1 MHRSHA
7 TQLASKS
14 QRKCPEFQ
22 RFCQQ
27 LYHKCLEVI
36 FEPLRQCMTAPTVV
50 KCPDGQFRR
59 AIFGLG
65 PYIADYLNK
74 FGLWELS
81 QIGVQSTSSTIEINC
96 TCKPFRRC
104 DATPDDLDS
113 GMGHRQTHEKTD
125 YLIKNF
131 NSKTL

>member
-14 QRKCPEFQ
+14 QRKRPKFQ

-65 PYIADYLNK
+65 PYIADYPEQVWLAGIVSNWCAKYVLN
-74 FGLWELS
+74 LL
-81 QIGVQSTSSTIEINC
+81 
-96 TCKPFRRC
+96 
-104 DATPDDLDS
+104 
-113 GMGHRQTHEKTD
+113 
-125 YLIKNF
+125 
-131 NSKTL
+131 